1 MTLACYCRKH
11 IPVLVMVLLVMVLHI
26 LSMFSISCQGS
37 WNHSM
42 VTYYIIIIYIYILNL
57 RWAKGCSSN
66 DSRPHS
72 PAPEELST
80 FQTGE
85 AKRVQK
91 QSLNRGPS
99 TWPCRCIAC
108 ALGSLPQSYNILDLQ
123 SKSFVSLQLRI
134 LELAV
139 SIREQTP
146 GYWNRSS
153 QSNLIN

>member
-1 MTLACYCRKH
+1 MY
-11 IPVLVMVLLVMVLHI
+11 
-26 LSMFSISCQGS
+26 
-37 WNHSM
+37 
-42 VTYYIIIIYIYILNL
+42 IYIYTLNL

-139 SIREQTP
+139 GIREQTP
-146 GYWNRSS
+146 GYWNRS
-153 QSNLIN
+153 NLINTNQLATAQITKQNQDHSLRRRILRPSTLPKPAQPKRN